1 MGGSN
6 LPGNEVIALNVFLQQ
21 FINFLQLGSIYALTA
36 IAFSMVYGIAGL
48 VNFAH
53 GSIFTVSMYFLFF
66 ISTFLFNVVE
76 FTWLVYVSSLAA
88 ACIVTSLIGVL
99 IERLAYRPLRSAPAV
114 ATVVSSV
121 GVGMMLEYLI
131 LNFAGSKAKRMP
143 TLIPSFSFNIA
154 GVTVPLYKL
163 MIIVIAVLAMV
174 ILSLLIKKTRLGTA
188 MRAVSQDK
196 TAAGFM
202 GINTNRVISSA
213 FVFGAVLA
221 TIAAS
226 LYGTAYSIFAY
237 DVGDTI
243 NWWSFIAAVLG
254 GIGSIEGAVLGGFII
269 GAINIVAPIVLPVSS
284 YKDIVAFAVLIIVLM
299 VKPTG
304 LLGKNSA
311 EKI

>member
-1 MGGSN
+1 MSG
-6 LPGNEVIALNVFLQQ
+6 FLQQ
-21 FINFLQLGSIYALTA
+21 VINFLQLGSIYALTA
-36 IAFSMVYGIAGL
+36 ISFSVVYGIAGL

-66 ISTFLFNVVE
+66 LSTMLFNVFDMPWIVYILA
-76 FTWLVYVSSLAA
+76 LVLASVA
-88 ACIVTSLIGVL
+88 TSLIGIL
-99 IERLAYRPLRSAPAV
+99 IERFAYRPLRNAPAV

-121 GVGMMLEYLI
+121 GVGMMLEYLC

-143 TLIPSFSFNIA
+143 ALIPAYSFEVA
-154 GVTVPLYKL
+154 GITIPLYKI
-163 MIIVIAVLAMV
+163 MIVVIAIAAMI
-174 ILSLLIKKTRLGTA
+174 ILSLLIKKTKLGTA

-196 TAAGFM
+196 VAAGFM
-202 GINTNRVISSA
+202 GISTNRVISAA
-213 FVFGAVLA
+213 FIFGAILA

-269 GAINIVAPIVLPVSS
+269 GAINIVMPILLPVSS
-284 YKDIVAFAVLIIVLM
+284 YKDIVAFAVLIVVLM

-304 LLGKNSA
+304 LLGKNTA

>member
-1 MGGSN
+1 MS
-6 LPGNEVIALNVFLQQ
+6 EFLQQ

-36 IAFSMVYGIAGL
+36 ISFSMVYGIAGL

-53 GSIFTVSMYFLFF
+53 GSIFTVSMYLIFF
-66 ISTFLFNVVE
+66 ISTFLFAHIESTWTVYILSLVVAS
-76 FTWLVYVSSLAA
+76 VAA
-88 ACIVTSLIGVL
+88 ALIGMF
-99 IERLAYRPLRSAPAV
+99 IERVAYRPLRNAPAV
-114 ATVVSSV
+114 STVVSSV
-121 GVGMMLEYLI
+121 GVGMFLEYMC
-131 LNFAGSKAKRMP
+131 LNIAGSKAKRMP
-143 TLIPSFSFNIA
+143 TLIPKYMITIG
-154 GVTVPLYKL
+154 GVDVPLFKIL
-163 MIIVIAVLAMV
+163 IIVIAIIAMIVLQTIV
-174 ILSLLIKKTRLGTA
+174 NKTRLGTA

-202 GINTNRVISSA
+202 GINVNKVISSA

-221 TIAAS
+221 TVAAS

-243 NWWSFIAAVLG
+243 NWWSFIAAVIG
-254 GIGSIEGAVLGGFII
+254 GIGSIPGAVIGGYIL
-269 GAINIVAPIVLPVSS
+269 GAISIVAPIVLPVSS

-304 LLGKNSA
+304 ILGKNTA

>member
-1 MGGSN
+1 M
-6 LPGNEVIALNVFLQQ
+6 NVFIQQ
-21 FINFLQLGSIYALTA
+21 FVNFLQLGSIYALTA
-36 IAFSMVYGIAGL
+36 ISFSMVYGIAGL

-66 ISTFLFNVVE
+66 LSTMLFNVLE
-76 FTWLVYVSSLAA
+76 STWAVYVLALCI
-88 ACIVTSLIGVL
+88 ACLATSLIGVL
-99 IERLAYRPLRSAPAV
+99 IERVAYRPLRNAPAV

-121 GVGMMLEYLI
+121 GVGMMLEYLV

-143 TLIPSFSFNIA
+143 KLIPNQSLQVAEI
-154 GVTVPLYKL
+154 TIPLYKIL
-163 MIIVIAVLAMV
+163 IVVIAVVAMIV
-174 ILSLLIKKTRLGTA
+174 LTQLIKRTRLGTA

-196 TAAGFM
+196 IAAGLM
-202 GINTNRVISSA
+202 GISTNRVISIA
-213 FVFGAVLA
+213 FIFGAILA

-254 GIGSIEGAVLGGFII
+254 GIGSIAGAVLGGFII

-299 VKPTG
+299 LKPTG
-304 LLGKNSA
+304 LLGKRSA

>member
-1 MGGSN
+1 LS
-6 LPGNEVIALNVFLQQ
+6 EFLQQ

-36 IAFSMVYGIAGL
+36 ISFSMVYGIAGL

-53 GSIFTVSMYFLFF
+53 GSIFTVSMYLIFF
-66 ISTFLFNVVE
+66 ISTFLFKTIESTWTVYFISLVVASVA
-76 FTWLVYVSSLAA
+76 TA
-88 ACIVTSLIGVL
+88 LIGMF
-99 IERLAYRPLRSAPAV
+99 IERVAYRPLRNAPAV
-114 ATVVSSV
+114 STVVSSV
-121 GVGMMLEYLI
+121 GVGMFLEYMI
-131 LNFAGSKAKRMP
+131 LNIAGSKAKRMP
-143 TLIPSFSFNIA
+143 TLIPKYTITLA
-154 GVTVPLYKL
+154 GVDIPLFKIL
-163 MIIVIAVLAMV
+163 IIVIAIITMLVLQTV
-174 ILSLLIKKTRLGTA
+174 VKKTRLGTA
-188 MRAVSQDK
+188 MRAVAQNK

-202 GINTNRVISSA
+202 GINVNAIISSA

-243 NWWSFIAAVLG
+243 NWWSFIAAVIG
-254 GIGSIEGAVLGGFII
+254 GIGSIPGAVIGGYIL
-269 GAINIVAPIVLPVSS
+269 GAIAIVAPIILPVSS

-304 LLGKNSA
+304 ILGKSTS

>member
-1 MGGSN
+1 MS
-6 LPGNEVIALNVFLQQ
+6 LILQQ

-36 IAFSMVYGIAGL
+36 ISFSMVYGIAGL

-53 GSIFTVSMYFLFF
+53 GSIFTVSMYFVFFLSTLFF
-66 ISTFLFNVVE
+66 KLSE
-76 FTWLVYVSSLAA
+76 STWLVYILSLVA
-88 ACIVTSLIGVL
+88 ACVCTSIVGVV
-99 IERLAYRPLRSAPAV
+99 IEQLAYKPLRKAAPV

-121 GVGMMLEYLI
+121 GVGMTLQYLV
-131 LNFAGSKAKRMP
+131 LNIAGSKAKRMP
-143 TLIPSFSFNIA
+143 ALIPDQTFYIGEV
-154 GVTVPLYKL
+154 GVQLYKIL
-163 MIIVIAVLAMV
+163 IVVIAVVAMIV
-174 ILSLLIKKTRLGTA
+174 LNIIINKTRLGTA

-196 TAAGFM
+196 VAAGFM
-202 GINTNRVISSA
+202 GISTNRVISSA

-237 DVGDTI
+237 NVGDTV
-243 NWWSFIAAVLG
+243 NWWSFIAAVVG
-254 GIGSIEGAVLGGFII
+254 GIGNIKGAVLGGFII
-269 GAINIVAPIVLPVSS
+269 GAINIVAPMVLPVSS

-304 LLGKNSA
+304 LLGKNTA